1 MARDNKA
8 FQLRQW
14 IIEDYKSIIED
25 PESYGYETLEGHID
39 EILTDIKDDV
49 EVVFNCKID
58 KNTISNIVK
67 EYER

>member
-1 MARDNKA
+1 MVRDNKA

-39 EILTDIKDDV
+39 EILTDIKEDV

-58 KNTISNIVK
+58 ENTISNIVK